1 MRTKH
6 RKLLKKT
13 TAAVLFVFLFL
24 STIFANLP
32 FAYARD
38 LQAGDAA
45 GDASAAPSAE
55 PEPQPEASADAQP
68 SAEQSSEPQPEE
80 PSVSPELSAE
90 PEEGEPSPSVSAEP
104 EEPSPSASE
113 EILFE
118 HVPEIIIPKPRT
130 MLYSNISGF
139 PASYRGKLQA
149 LQNKYPNWVFIP
161 VMTNLNWNTV
171 IAEES
176 KSNRCTIQQSANE
189 TLKDPAPGTYDPGW
203 QKASKQADAYFI
215 DPRNFLTEQRIY
227 QFEQLSFNASV
238 HTQGGVESVM
248 AGTFMANKNISYYR
262 ADGQQVQTDKRYSQ
276 AVLEAGYTSGLS
288 PYYIVS
294 KIKQEVGTAG
304 TSGSISGRYPG
315 YEGLYNYFNIG
326 ANDGGNNIANGLFYA
341 KGGSANLT
349 TYNRP
354 WTDPM
359 RAITGGAKN
368 VAERFVNK
376 GQDTV
381 YFQRFN
387 VKPGSSYSHYTH
399 QYMTNVAGAAAE
411 AYNTYTAYKG
421 AGQLASAKSF
431 LIPVY
436 NNMPNP
442 ETGVTI
448 TTAKHTGVVNASGV
462 NVRKGP
468 ATSYGSV
475 GVQLTPSDKFQ
486 ILGGSRNDLEYT
498 SSFLTYP
505 YWVQVRF
512 TKNGK
517 TYEGYIYSNYCQPD
531 SERNLYIGDTY
542 TLGYTT
548 GTTEKVYFESTNSKV
563 ATVSDT
569 GTVTAVGKGTAIIR
583 AYTSSGNHMDL
594 TMVTVVGDKLP
605 TPEVR
610 FVQARV
616 RNGQFQHVFNWK
628 SISGAAGYEI
638 YTSLSE
644 NGNYTL
650 AADNPVPNWE
660 NYVRGETEGV
670 VRFYKVRAYRIAN
683 GQKYYSEFSAPVSNI
698 PSVQIR
704 FTQDRVRD
712 GDYQYVINWI
722 SLPRASGYEVY
733 SSITENG
740 PFALEVDNPV
750 PGWENFVA
758 KRQTQGIPKYYK
770 IRPYEVIAE
779 LGLKSY
785 GAFTDVQMLGQATNT
800 PELLYIQ
807 VPDSSDRHNV
817 TWKAVS
823 GAEGYEIHAAS
834 SENGTYRL
842 VGSASGG
849 KATVYSNAASRS
861 TVTYYKIRAYRVVD
875 GVRRYSRYSQVRK
888 NLPALEVRFGQD
900 RVRDG
905 DYQYV
910 LNWKSISGIN
920 GYEVYAAYR
929 SSGPFKLLTTSTDP
943 GWENLVD
950 KNQTQGIPKYYKVR
964 PYQNVGGVRVYG
976 GFTQVQ
982 KIGTDQKLPVP
993 KTRFVQTRVRDGK
1006 FQHVFNWKSVSGAT
1020 GYEIYT
1026 SLSENGNYTLTAEN
1040 AVSGW
1045 ENYVRDETEGVVRY
1059 YKVRAYWL
1067 RDGIRF
1073 YSDFSEVRSNLS
1085 ALTIRFGQDRVRDG
1099 DYQYVLNWISDPRA
1113 AGYEV
1118 YSALSEDGPFTL
1130 AVDNPVA
1137 GWENFVDKKQTQ
1149 GVPKYYKVRPYE
1161 IINGSKSYGAFSKV
1175 QKIGMETAPAA
1186 PETRFVQTRVRDGK
1200 FQHVFNWKAVSGADG
1215 YEIYTSLSENGNYT
1229 LAAKNAV
1236 PNWENYVRDET
1247 EGVVRYYKVRAYRVV
1262 GGTTLYGDF
1271 SEVRSNLSALTVRF
1285 GQDRVRD
1292 GDYQYVLNWISD
1304 PRAAGYEVYS
1314 ALSEDG
1320 PFTLAVDNPVA
1331 GWENFVDKK
1340 QTQGVAKYY
1349 KVRPYEI
1356 INGSKSYGAFSKV
1369 QKIGEAKALSVPEV
1383 RFVQTRV
1390 RNGKFQHVFN
1400 WKAVSGADGY
1410 EIYTSLSESG
1420 PFALTAENAVPS
1432 WENYVRDETEGVV
1445 RYYKVRAYWLG
1456 NGTRFYSDFSE
1467 VKSNLSA
1474 LTIRFGQDRV
1484 RDGDYQYVLN
1494 WISDPRAAGYE
1505 VYSALSEDGP
1515 FTLAVDNPVAGWEN
1529 FVDKKQ
1535 TQGVPKYYKVRPYEI
1550 TNGSKSYGAFSKVQK
1565 IG

>member
-6 RKLLKKT
+6 IKNLLRKT

-24 STIFANLP
+24 STVFANLP
-32 FAYARD
+32 LAFAQD
-38 LQAGDAA
+38 LQAGEAA
-45 GDASAAPSAE
+45 GDESAAPSSE
-55 PEPQPEASADAQP
+55 PDLQPEASADAQP
-68 SAEQSSEPQPEE
+68 SDEQSAEPQPEE
-80 PSVSPELSAE
+80 PSASPELSRE
-90 PEEGEPSPSVSAEP
+90 PEEGD
-104 EEPSPSASE
+104 PSPSASQEIEEPSASPSE

-118 HVPEIIIPKPRT
+118 HVPDLIIPMPRA

-139 PASYRGKLQA
+139 PASYQARLQA

-161 VMTNLNWNTV
+161 VMTNIDWNTV

-176 KSNRCTIQQSANE
+176 KTNRCTIQQSANE
-189 TLKDPAPGTYDPGW
+189 TLRDPAPGTYDPGW

-238 HTQGGVESVM
+238 HTQSGVESVM
-248 AGTFMANKNISYYR
+248 AGTFMANKNISYYK
-262 ADGQQVQTDKRYSQ
+262 ADGTQVQTDKRYSQ

-304 TSGSISGRYPG
+304 TSGSISGKYPG

-326 ANDGGNNIANGLFYA
+326 ANDGDNNIANGLFYA

-349 TYNRP
+349 TYSRP

-359 RAITGGAKN
+359 RAITGGAQN

-399 QYMTNVAGAAAE
+399 QYMTNIAGAAAE

-436 NNMPNP
+436 NNMPNL

-448 TTAKHTGVVNASGV
+448 VTATHTGVVNASGV

-475 GVQLTPSDKFQ
+475 GAQLTPSDKFQ
-486 ILGGSRNDLEYT
+486 ILGGYRNDLEYT

-505 YWVQVRF
+505 YWIKVRF
-512 TKNGK
+512 SKNGK

-531 SERNLYIGDTY
+531 SERDLYIGDTY
-542 TLGYTT
+542 AINYTT
-548 GTTEKVYFESTNSKV
+548 GTSEKVYFESTNPAV

-569 GTVTAVGKGTAIIR
+569 GTVTAVGKGTATIR
-583 AYTSSGNHMDL
+583 VYTSSGNRMDL
-594 TMVTVVGDKLP
+594 TSVTVVGEALP
-605 TPEVR
+605 APQVR
-610 FVQARV
+610 FVQTRV
-616 RNGQFQHVFNWK
+616 RDGKFQHVFNWK

-650 AADNPVPNWE
+650 AVDNPVPDWE
-660 NYVRGETEGV
+660 NYVRNETEGV

-683 GQKYYSEFSAPVSNI
+683 GKRYYGEFSAPVSNI
-698 PSVQIR
+698 PPVQIR

-722 SLPRASGYEVY
+722 SLSRASGYEVY

-740 PFALEVDNPV
+740 PFTLTADNPV

-758 KRQTQGIPKYYK
+758 KNQTQGIPKYYK
-770 IRPYEVIAE
+770 IRPYEMI
-779 LGLKSY
+779 LGAKSY
-785 GAFTDVQMLGQATNT
+785 GAFTDVQMLGQATDT

-807 VPDSSDRHNV
+807 VPESSDRHNV
-817 TWKAVS
+817 TWKPVS
-823 GAEGYEIHAAS
+823 GAEGYEIHASS

-842 VGSASGG
+842 VGSAAGG
-849 KATVYSNAASRS
+849 NTKIYSNTASRY

-875 GVRRYSRYSQVRK
+875 GVRRYSRYSQVKK
-888 NLPALEVRFGQD
+888 NLPALEVRFAQD

-920 GYEVYAAYR
+920 GYEVYASYR
-929 SSGPFKLLTTSTDP
+929 SSGPFKLLVDNPEPS
-943 GWENLVD
+943 WENLVD
-950 KNQTQGIPKYYKVR
+950 KNQTQGIARYYKVR
-964 PYQNVGGVRVYG
+964 PYQTVGGVRVYG
-976 GFTQVQ
+976 GFTEVK

-993 KTRFVQTRVRDGK
+993 QARFVQTRVRDGK
-1006 FQHVFNWKSVSGAT
+1006 FQHVFNWQAVGGATGYEVYTSLSENGPYTLAVKNPVANWENYVRDETEGVVRYYKVRAYRVVGGATLYSDFSEAKSNLAALTVRFGQDRVRDGDYQYVLNWISDPRAAGYEVYSATSENGPFTLAADNPVPGWENFVDKKQIEGIAKYYKVRPYEMVNGSKSYGAFSKVQKIGTEMVPQARFVQTRVRDGKFQHVFNWQAVSGAT
-1020 GYEIYT
+1020 GYEVYT
-1026 SLSENGNYTLTAEN
+1026 SLSENGPFTLTAEN
-1040 AVSGW
+1040 AVSNW

-1073 YSDFSEVRSNLS
+1073 YSDFSEVKSNLA

-1113 AGYEV
+1113 VGYEV
-1118 YSALSEDGPFTL
+1118 YSALSENEPFTL
-1130 AVDNPVA
+1130 AADNPVA
-1137 GWENFVDKKQTQ
+1137 GWENFVDKKQVE

-1175 QKIGMETAPAA
+1175 QKIG
-1186 PETRFVQTRVRDGK
+1186 
-1200 FQHVFNWKAVSGADG
+1200 
-1215 YEIYTSLSENGNYT
+1215 
-1229 LAAKNAV
+1229 
-1236 PNWENYVRDET
+1236 
-1247 EGVVRYYKVRAYRVV
+1247 
-1262 GGTTLYGDF
+1262 
-1271 SEVRSNLSALTVRF
+1271 
-1285 GQDRVRD
+1285 
-1292 GDYQYVLNWISD
+1292 
-1304 PRAAGYEVYS
+1304 
-1314 ALSEDG
+1314 
-1320 PFTLAVDNPVA
+1320 
-1331 GWENFVDKK
+1331 
-1340 QTQGVAKYY
+1340 
-1349 KVRPYEI
+1349 
-1356 INGSKSYGAFSKV
+1356 
-1369 QKIGEAKALSVPEV
+1369 
-1383 RFVQTRV
+1383 
-1390 RNGKFQHVFN
+1390 
-1400 WKAVSGADGY
+1400 
-1410 EIYTSLSESG
+1410 
-1420 PFALTAENAVPS
+1420 
-1432 WENYVRDETEGVV
+1432 
-1445 RYYKVRAYWLG
+1445 
-1456 NGTRFYSDFSE
+1456 
-1467 VKSNLSA
+1467 
-1474 LTIRFGQDRV
+1474 
-1484 RDGDYQYVLN
+1484 
-1494 WISDPRAAGYE
+1494 
-1505 VYSALSEDGP
+1505 
-1515 FTLAVDNPVAGWEN
+1515 
-1529 FVDKKQ
+1529 
-1535 TQGVPKYYKVRPYEI
+1535 
-1550 TNGSKSYGAFSKVQK
+1550 
-1565 IG
+1565 